1 MYKFWRINRWVHQ
14 YYDLPLKK
22 FLDPWR
28 DKLIQHFYNNPP
40 PKGLYNVICNID
52 EVNSY
57 LDNIFSSVIENYYNI
72 DPTYKE
78 KHINLYIQNDNNYN
92 SVWHNHTQG
101 TSTITGVIYIS
112 PPEEGGGLE
121 IHNAPFDPFPI
132 PAQEN
137 VLTLF
142 PSWLNHRPLPQKDK
156 KERICINIS
165 YSSYKRPVHKI
176 SGDLW

>member
-112 PPEEGGGLE
+112 P
-121 IHNAPFDPFPI
+121 
-132 PAQEN
+132 
-137 VLTLF
+137 
-142 PSWLNHRPLPQKDK
+142 QK
-156 KERICINIS
+156 R
-165 YSSYKRPVHKI
+165 VV
-176 SGDLW
+176 G